1 MILHPPVRGSLRAW
15 ATGNRNLILNALPAA
30 FTSRG
35 SLAGAIAD
43 HVPLE
48 TLQRCGKPSSSG
60 LSIKGV
66 FTGSDWGDTK
76 ISRIAWSRGRR
87 LGFPVSLFCSPS
99 ASFRG
104 RLSPRGGGGGLRR
117 QQGESP
123 SLLTGPGKVPVS
135 AIPVQGRREAGSPAW
150 GQGRLQSVFSRG
162 RWGSGKGDV
171 GVGGNSNRRPRAKEQ
186 IEAFCFL
193 D

>member
-123 SLLTGPGKVPVS
+123 SLLTGPGKVRFQPSLSRGGEKLGHLPGARAGSRACSPEADGAAERGTWVS
-135 AIPVQGRREAGSPAW
+135 AVTATDDPVPRNR
-150 GQGRLQSVFSRG
+150 SRHF
-162 RWGSGKGDV
+162 
-171 GVGGNSNRRPRAKEQ
+171 
-186 IEAFCFL
+186 AF
-193 D
+193 